1 MCGRVRLSNDHSEIK
16 IKLNAAD
23 LESPAQRPNY
33 NAAPSQLLPVIR
45 QYPETG
51 KRTIDCLSWGLI
63 PHWTT
68 DPNPKVRPINARAE
82 RVATHPLF
90 KDAYAKRRCLVP
102 MNGFY
107 EWKAE
112 AGKKRKQPYFIS
124 MKDQSQ
130 FCVAGIWENW
140 KHPMTGEWIRTYAI
154 ITTEPNA
161 LCATVHDR
169 MPVILDPDDYSR
181 WLGSE
186 ADPRDLL
193 RPYPAEKM
201 QAWPVST
208 RVNSPSHNDAS
219 LLEPI

>member
-1 MCGRVRLSNDHSEIK
+1 
-16 IKLNAAD
+16 
-23 LESPAQRPNY
+23 
-33 NAAPSQLLPVIR
+33 
-45 QYPETG
+45 
-51 KRTIDCLSWGLI
+51 
-63 PHWTT
+63 
-68 DPNPKVRPINARAE
+68 
-82 RVATHPLF
+82 
-90 KDAYAKRRCLVP
+90 
-102 MNGFY
+102 
-107 EWKAE
+107 
-112 AGKKRKQPYFIS
+112 
-124 MKDQSQ
+124 
-130 FCVAGIWENW
+130 
-140 KHPMTGEWIRTYAI
+140 MTGEWIRTYAI